1 MLLIARQ
8 IKAARSLLGWEQYDL
23 ARRSGVAISTIRRL
37 EGFKDAPLCAH
48 VETITK
54 ISRAFEAAGIEF
66 LGSPGPGVRLCAER
80 SMNNP
85 SDRLDVGRSG

>member
-23 ARRSGVAISTIRRL
+23 ATRSGVAISTIRRL
-37 EGFKDAPLCAH
+37 EGFKDARLGAH

-54 ISRAFEAAGIEF
+54 IRQAFEAAGIEF
-66 LGSPGPGVRLCAER
+66 LGSPGPGVRLSAEP
-80 SMNNP
+80 SMSKP
-85 SDRLDVGRSG
+85 SNRPRRRPPS